1 MSYVIFSCII
11 IYFRISSII
20 LHPKIMH
27 TPRLAERG
35 EFRREEPGCQAG
47 RVIKKPAG
55 GRAASSRN
63 LPAKPAGHPSSLD
76 LPVPV
81 ITLGNCCCRSGHA
94 LTVPKSPK
102 FHTVLRVHERRRV
115 IFKDLSSGAVT
126 LKITKV
132 PKATARVLTTLTT
145 LISFGSNQLYC
156 AHMLYYL
163 QVTTII
169 SELKE
174 YSE

>member
-1 MSYVIFSCII
+1 MIGL
-11 IYFRISSII
+11 SSTPTKRALRA
-20 LHPKIMH
+20 LHH
-27 TPRLAERG
+27 EN
-35 EFRREEPGCQAG
+35 
-47 RVIKKPAG
+47 
-55 GRAASSRN
+55 RN
-63 LPAKPAGHPSSLD
+63 LFKGLSSD
-76 LPVPV
+76 
-81 ITLGNCCCRSGHA
+81 RKYQRAQS
-94 LTVPKSPK
+94 
-102 FHTVLRVHERRRV
+102 FTVLRVHERRRV